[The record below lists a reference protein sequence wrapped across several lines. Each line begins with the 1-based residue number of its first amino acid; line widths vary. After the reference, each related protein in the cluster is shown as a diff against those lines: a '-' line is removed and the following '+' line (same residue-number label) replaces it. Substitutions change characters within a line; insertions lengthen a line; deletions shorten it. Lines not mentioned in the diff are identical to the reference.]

1 MKEQVIAHL
10 GPDRVA
16 HLSRFFGGSV
26 KLDDMIEIA
35 LIAARKRAIT
45 EAQKPIAAAISVL
58 RRAGIP
64 APQDLLDTWEAAG
77 ASSGPLPAAAPVAS
91 VGDSP
96 SPKMKP
102 HKSKSA

>member
-1 MKEQVIAHL
+1 MKEQVITHL
-10 GPDRVA
+10 GEARVA
-16 HLSRFFGGSV
+16 SLVRFFRSRAF
-26 KLDDMIEIA
+26 LDDHIEIA
-35 LIAARKRAIT
+35 IGKAKRRAIT

-91 VGDSP
+91 VGKP
-96 SPKMKP
+96 STKMKP
-102 HKSKSA
+102 LKSKSA